1 MKIDKNLIVNIL
13 LTLVII
19 FLGYQVYNKNQ
30 MIDEQTVQLS
40 SKNEDKKNT
49 TIVYEQKLE
58 SLKKNNKSLYDSLKI
73 YKEHIDYLAQFKYKK
88 KYVVRDTITKVK
100 FDTINNIIP
109 QTVNEYI
116 YSNKNTN
123 DTLNYQLK
131 IGSAIQPN
139 WYELNLEVSDKFTL
153 VNKKVDN
160 VNETTIETSS
170 NNTQINDVT
179 ILKTKENKTLKDKI
193 AIGPSITTGYC
204 LNNKNLDMMVGVSI
218 TIDIW

>member
-1 MKIDKNLIVNIL
+1 MKIDKNFIINL
-13 LTLVII
+13 LLVFAII
-19 FLGYQVYNKNQ
+19 FLGYQNYCQNQ
-30 MIDEQTVQLS
+30 MIYEQTVQLS

-73 YKEHIDYLAQFKYKK
+73 YKEQIDYLAQFKYKK
-88 KYVVRDTITKVK
+88 KYTVRDTIIKY
-100 FDTINNIIP
+100 DTINNIIP
-109 QTVNEYI
+109 QTINEYT
-116 YSNKNTN
+116 YSNKNEN

-131 IGSAIQPN
+131 IGSVTQPN

-160 VNETTIETSS
+160 VNETTIETNS
-170 NNTQINDVT
+170 NNTNISDVT

-193 AIGPSITTGYC
+193 EIGPSITAGYC
-204 LNNKNLDMMVGVSI
+204 LNGKTFDIVVGVSA
-218 TIDIW
+218 TFDIW

>member
-1 MKIDKNLIVNIL
+1 MKIDKNFIVNIL

-19 FLGYQVYNKNQ
+19 FLGYQIYNKNQ

-58 SLKKNNKSLYDSLKI
+58 SLKKNNKTLYDSLKI
-73 YKEHIDYLAQFKYKK
+73 YKEQIDYLAQFKYKK
-88 KYVVRDTITKVK
+88 KYVVRDTITKIK

-109 QTVNEYI
+109 QTVNEYV
-116 YSNKNTN
+116 YSNNNQN

-131 IGSAIQPN
+131 IGSTTQPN

-160 VNETTIETSS
+160 VNETTIETTS

-179 ILKTKENKTLKDKI
+179 VFKQKQKLKDKI
-193 AIGPSITTGYC
+193 EIGPSITAGYC
-204 LNNKNLDMMVGVSI
+204 LNGKTFDIVIGVSA
-218 TIDIW
+218 TFDIW

>member
-1 MKIDKNLIVNIL
+1 MPKINQQAIIQALKEKTDFDQTKIANLLEEMK
-13 LTLVII
+13 
-19 FLGYQVYNKNQ
+19 
-30 MIDEQTVQLS
+30 MISDA
-40 SKNEDKKNT
+40 
-49 TIVYEQKLE
+49 
-58 SLKKNNKSLYDSLKI
+58 
-73 YKEHIDYLAQFKYKK
+73 LAEEEKAAENGVKYKK

-204 LNNKNLDMMVGVSI
+204 LNNKNLDMMIGVSI